1 MKLRNKSL
9 ALLGGA
15 IVALGMLGTPAAAT
29 ASPVPVV
36 ASEVAVAAAPTPC
49 DGPTN
54 VRFTQYG
61 PGLTTSKVH
70 NCRTTTIKVQF
81 VGNNAAG
88 PSVEY
93 SSCRTLAPGA
103 STTIQDGL
111 LMYWKEWRYC

>member
-1 MKLRNKSL
+1 
-9 ALLGGA
+9 
-15 IVALGMLGTPAAAT
+15 
-29 ASPVPVV
+29 
-36 ASEVAVAAAPTPC
+36 
-49 DGPTN
+49 
-54 VRFTQYG
+54 
-61 PGLTTSKVH
+61 VH

-111 LMYWKEWRYC
+111 LLYWKEWRYC

>member
-1 MKLRNKSL
+1 MKLKNKTM

-15 IVALGMLGTPAAAT
+15 IVALGMLGAPAAAT
-29 ASPVPVV
+29 AAPAPVV
-36 ASEVAVAAAPTPC
+36 AAGASIAAAPTPC

-54 VRFTQYG
+54 VRFSQYG

-70 NCRTTTIKVQF
+70 NCRTTTIRVQF
-81 VGNNAAG
+81 VGNNAAV
-88 PSVEY
+88 PSVDY

-111 LMYWKEWRYC
+111 LLYWKEWRYC